1 MGQAFCITLWACF
14 SWPPSLSVCPDYCDP
29 LSSVWLFACPCL
41 PLLLYIPVFFH
52 FMSLLSLFCV
62 SPKLTSADPTGLT
75 TSPAR
80 GRLQCYTCSFAKPCD
95 PVLTEC
101 QEDEVCGI
109 SVGTSGRALVQW
121 PFWGGSSPLSP
132 SPQPQRASFVP
143 QIRGMRSS
151 SGKAACLGPSALCW
165 AAPHTGHSPM
175 LSATSAVSRTCATR
189 QPRSDSQAIPTP
201 PSCSLV
207 PSLPGLHISSSSL

>member
-29 LSSVWLFACPCL
+29 LSSVWLFACPRL

-121 PFWGGSSPLSP
+121 PFWGGSSPVSLP
-132 SPQPQRASFVP
+132 PAS
-143 QIRGMRSS
+143 
-151 SGKAACLGPSALCW
+151 ACLLCPTDQGDEVIERKGCLPRTQCPLLGRATYWSQPYALRHKCCEQDLCNTAASQRLPSHPHATLLLLGAIFAW
-165 AAPHTGHSPM
+165 AA
-175 LSATSAVSRTCATR
+175 
-189 QPRSDSQAIPTP
+189 
-201 PSCSLV
+201 
-207 PSLPGLHISSSSL
+207 HIFI